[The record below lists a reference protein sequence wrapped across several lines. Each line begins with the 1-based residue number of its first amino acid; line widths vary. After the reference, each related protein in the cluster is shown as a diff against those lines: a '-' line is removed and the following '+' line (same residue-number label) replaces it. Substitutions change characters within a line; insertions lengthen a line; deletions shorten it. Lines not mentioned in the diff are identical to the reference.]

1 MVWDGAVLCMD
12 RCVVPKKLR
21 GKILENL
28 HSAHQ
33 GTSGMGSRAS
43 TLVYWPGITN
53 DIEKSRLDC
62 RSCHRNAPSQAKIPP
77 KEPRIPSVPFEM
89 IFADYLKLEGNNFL
103 IIGDR
108 LSGWTEIF
116 RNKGEDSAAGS
127 KGLCKALRHMFT
139 TFGVPDDLS
148 SDGGPKFTADETED
162 MLIRWGVNH
171 SPSSAYFPQSN
182 GRAEVAVRITK
193 RILEDNVGPNGS
205 LNNDNVVRALL
216 QLRNTPDR
224 DCGLSSAEVLF
235 GRPLKDSMPRLDKS
249 ISIFES
255 PQIHPLWRENWSAKE
270 KAIRSRFVKTCERLE
285 EHSKELPPLQE
296 GDTVFIQNQNRAY
309 GKPNKWDREGTIIQ
323 TGEHDQY
330 LVRVHGTGRVTL
342 RNRRFLRKFS
352 PRRDIDYPSK
362 AIIPT
367 VKDPLPEYPKE
378 VTQAEPTKVDNQSG
392 REDGGTTV
400 RDATP
405 EGQSLTP
412 EVENDKGR
420 DPSLQAS
427 PPTAPDIPDI
437 SDDARSCQS
446 PQLRR
451 SSRAAAPRKLYE
463 AATGKYI

>member
-1 MVWDGAVLCMD
+1 
-12 RCVVPKKLR
+12 
-21 GKILENL
+21 
-28 HSAHQ
+28 
-33 GTSGMGSRAS
+33 
-43 TLVYWPGITN
+43 
-53 DIEKSRLDC
+53 
-62 RSCHRNAPSQAKIPP
+62 
-77 KEPRIPSVPFEM
+77 
-89 IFADYLKLEGNNFL
+89 
-103 IIGDR
+103 
-108 LSGWTEIF
+108 
-116 RNKGEDSAAGS
+116 
-127 KGLCKALRHMFT
+127 
-139 TFGVPDDLS
+139 
-148 SDGGPKFTADETED
+148 
-162 MLIRWGVNH
+162 
-171 SPSSAYFPQSN
+171 
-182 GRAEVAVRITK
+182 
-193 RILEDNVGPNGS
+193 
-205 LNNDNVVRALL
+205 
-216 QLRNTPDR
+216 
-224 DCGLSSAEVLF
+224 
-235 GRPLKDSMPRLDKS
+235 MPCLDKS

-367 VKDPLPEYPKE
+367 VKDPLPEYPRE

-451 SSRAAAPRKLYE
+451 SSRAAAPRKLYD

>member
-1 MVWDGAVLCMD
+1 MF
-12 RCVVPKKLR
+12 KLR
-21 GKILENL
+21 WWRRQSKEL
-28 HSAHQ
+28 SA
-33 GTSGMGSRAS
+33 
-43 TLVYWPGITN
+43 ITD
-53 DIEKSRLDC
+53 DIENSRLDC

-116 RNKGEDSAAGS
+116 RNKGENSAAGS
-127 KGLCKALRHMFT
+127 KGLCKALRHMFA

-148 SDGGPKFTADETED
+148 SDGGPEFTADETED

-249 ISIFES
+249 ISIFKS
-255 PQIHPLWRENWSAKE
+255 PQIHPLWRENWNAKE
-270 KAIRSRFVKTCERLE
+270 KAIRSRFVKTCERLK

-352 PRRDIDYPSK
+352 PRQDIDYPSK

-367 VKDPLPEYPKE
+367 VKDPLPEYPRE
-378 VTQAEPTKVDNQSG
+378 VTQAEPTKVDNQTG

-420 DPSLQAS
+420 DPSPQAS

-437 SDDARSCQS
+437 SDDVRSCQS

-451 SSRAAAPRKLYE
+451 SSRAAAPRKLYD